1 VEIKVAPRAVGQ
13 EAITFDDWLEE
24 VTYSYHDYR
33 RIILGTDISGWILNI
48 AARDTETDSCLV
60 QCLAPGTA
68 RVQITLDQR
77 RSPNAILH
85 RTVTW
90 VSSGPHAAFTPF
102 HGYKASSS

>member
-1 VEIKVAPRAVGQ
+1 MTIDESYWKRVSQAGLTTSLD
-13 EAITFDDWLEE
+13 AIPW
-24 VTYSYHDYR
+24 
-33 RIILGTDISGWILNI
+33 
-48 AARDTETDSCLV
+48 TDSCLV

-68 RVQITLDQR
+68 RVQITPDQR

-102 HGYKASSS
+102 HGYEASSS